1 MLSKPNHVAKGIKET
16 HMVTQYYDLI
26 RKKKQYTIKEA
37 WVKPRTV
44 PLSPMKFQLECRLH
58 HMDAEPDLI
67 LYNGE
72 LRTKSSNRHDP

>member
-1 MLSKPNHVAKGIKET
+1 MVSKPNHVAKGIKET
-16 HMVTQYYDLI
+16 YGDAILSFNT
-26 RKKKQYTIKEA
+26 KKKQYTIKKA

-44 PLSPMKFQLECRLH
+44 PLSPMKFHLECRLP

-72 LRTKSSNRHDP
+72 LRRKSSNRHDP